1 MIDNKL
7 YDILKWI
14 SILFLPA
21 FAVLIGTIGQAI
33 NFEYTEIAVII
44 INAIAVFLGTVIGIS
59 TNKYNKLN

>member
-44 INAIAVFLGTVIGIS
+44 INAIAVFLGAIIGVS
-59 TNKYNKLN
+59 SKNYNKVD